1 MRIIYSLILVW
12 TLVWQV
18 QLSHAVREG
27 TANAKVMIQQYE
39 REGNF
44 AKAALWHEAA
54 ADCLK
59 IISIPM
65 TEIQI
70 RYYLCHG
77 KDALVERSRGELAKI
92 KKRREYHLKAAKT
105 YWERSETEGTS
116 PELEAERE
124 KITQFISTWVQ
135 IYPNQFYHYGI
146 YPSFFKAE
154 QEIFKRRGDYAAA
167 LNLEADAAEMCAD
180 QYNEITVAY
189 FRRVAL
195 NSDQPPCEGGKDK
208 AGPFAS
214 PLVRGV
220 GVALNHNAKG
230 AAGEAGREAISRR
243 AVNHLSKVG
252 EDCATQY
259 KKVRDAHRQRAAL
272 LRELAEGK
280 PKTSPIEAESVLR
293 DLSRQL
299 INPAPKLTS
308 AQTLRIANGDARLQ
322 EHLNAHTGVHGYA
335 SFQGFAWFVS
345 YYNHGWGNL
354 GFVLVD
360 DKTGTVLNILNFH
373 PKHQA
378 QN

>member
-1 MRIIYSLILVW
+1 MPTQNSEPIKMKIIYSLIVLW

-18 QLSHAVREG
+18 QFSHAVREG
-27 TANAKVMIQQYE
+27 TANAKVMIQRYE

-44 AKAALWHEAA
+44 AKAALWHQAA

-70 RYYLCHG
+70 RYYLRHG
-77 KDALVERSRGELAKI
+77 KNVLAERSRGELTDI
-92 KKRREYHLKAAKT
+92 KKRRGFHLKAAKT
-105 YWERSETEGTS
+105 YWERSKTEGTS

-135 IYPNQFYHYGI
+135 IYPNRFYHCGI
-146 YPSFFKAE
+146 YPSFFKVE
-154 QEIFKRRGDYAAA
+154 QEIFKKKGDYAAV

-189 FRRVAL
+189 FQGVVL
-195 NSDQPPCEGGKDK
+195 SHD
-208 AGPFAS
+208 
-214 PLVRGV
+214 GV
-220 GVALNHNAKG
+220 GGGVRRG
-230 AAGEAGREAISRR
+230 AISHRR
-243 AVNHLSKVG
+243 GNRLSEVR
-252 EDCATQY
+252 EYYVAQY

-272 LRELAEGK
+272 LRELAAGK
-280 PKTSPIEAESVLR
+280 PKTPPIEAETVLR
-293 DLSRQL
+293 DVSHKA

-308 AQTLRIANGDARLQ
+308 TQALQIANRDERLQ
-322 EHLNAHTGVHGYA
+322 EHLTPHTGVHGYA

-354 GFVLVD
+354 GIALVD
-360 DKTGTVLNILNFH
+360 DETGTVLDKLNFL
-373 PKHQA
+373 PTR
-378 QN
+378 N

>member
-1 MRIIYSLILVW
+1 MKIIYSLIVLW
-12 TLVWQV
+12 TLVWHV
-18 QLSHAVREG
+18 QLCYAVREG
-27 TANAKVMIQQYE
+27 TANAKVMIQRYE

-70 RYYLCHG
+70 RYYLRHG
-77 KDALVERSRGELAKI
+77 KNVRAERSRRELAHI
-92 KKRREYHLKAAKT
+92 KERREYHLKAAKT
-105 YWERSETEGTS
+105 HWEKSETEGTS
-116 PELEAERE
+116 FELETERE
-124 KITQFISTWVQ
+124 KITQFISTWAQ
-135 IYPNQFYHYGI
+135 IYPNRFYHYGI

-154 QEIFKRRGDYAAA
+154 QETFKRRGDYAAA

-189 FRRVAL
+189 FQGIAL
-195 NSDQPPCEGGKDK
+195 DRDAVGE
-208 AGPFAS
+208 
-214 PLVRGV
+214 GV
-220 GVALNHNAKG
+220 GG
-230 AAGEAGREAISRR
+230 EAISRR

-252 EDCATQY
+252 EDCVTQY
-259 KKVRDAHRQRAAL
+259 EKVQDAHRQRAAL

-293 DLSRQL
+293 DLSRQP
-299 INPAPKLTS
+299 ISPAPKLTS
-308 AQTLRIANGDARLQ
+308 AQALKIANRDARLQ
-322 EHLNAHTGVHGYA
+322 AHLKAHTGVHGYA

-354 GFVLVD
+354 GCVLVD
-360 DKTGTVLNILNFH
+360 DKTGTVLDILNFH
-373 PKHQA
+373 PKHQS

>member
-1 MRIIYSLILVW
+1 MLIGPTKMKTIYSLILVW

-27 TANAKVMIQQYE
+27 TANAKVMIQRYE

-77 KDALVERSRGELAKI
+77 KDAPVERSRGELAKI

-105 YWERSETEGTS
+105 YWERSETEGPS

-154 QEIFKRRGDYAAA
+154 QEIFKRRGDYAAV
-167 LNLEADAAEMCAD
+167 LNLEADAAGMCAD

-189 FRRVAL
+189 FR
-195 NSDQPPCEGGKDK
+195 
-208 AGPFAS
+208 
-214 PLVRGV
+214 
-220 GVALNHNAKG
+220 GVALNRDAVGG
-230 AAGEAGREAISRR
+230 AAGGVGREAISRR

-259 KKVRDAHRQRAAL
+259 KKVRDAHRQQAAL
-272 LRELAEGK
+272 LRALAEGK
-280 PKTSPIEAESVLR
+280 PKMSPIEAESVLK
-293 DLSRQL
+293 DLSHQS
-299 INPAPKLTS
+299 ISPAPKLTS
-308 AQTLRIANGDARLQ
+308 AQALRIANRDARLQ
-322 EHLNAHTGVHGYA
+322 AHLKTHTGVHGYA

-360 DKTGTVLNILNFH
+360 DKTGIVLDILNLF
-373 PKHQA
+373 PTR
-378 QN
+378 N

>member
-1 MRIIYSLILVW
+1 MSTESTKIRIIYFLIVLW

-18 QLSHAVREG
+18 QISDAVREG
-27 TANAKVMIQQYE
+27 TANAAVMIQRYE

-44 AKAALWHEAA
+44 AKAALWHETA

-154 QEIFKRRGDYAAA
+154 QEIFKRRGDYAAV

-189 FRRVAL
+189 FR
-195 NSDQPPCEGGKDK
+195 
-208 AGPFAS
+208 
-214 PLVRGV
+214 
-220 GVALNHNAKG
+220 GVALDRDAV
-230 AAGEAGREAISRR
+230 GEGVGGEAISPHV
-243 AVNHLSKVG
+243 ANHLSMVG
-252 EDCATQY
+252 EDCVTQY
-259 KKVRDAHRQRAAL
+259 EKVQDAHRQRAAL
-272 LRELAEGK
+272 LRELAGSK

-293 DLSRQL
+293 DLSLQS
-299 INPAPKLTS
+299 INPAPKLTPTQ
-308 AQTLRIANGDARLQ
+308 ALRIANSDTRLQ
-322 EHLNAHTGVHGYA
+322 EHLKAHTGVHGYA

-354 GFVLVD
+354 GVALVD
-360 DKTGTVLNILNFH
+360 DETGTVLDILNFH

>member
-1 MRIIYSLILVW
+1 M
-12 TLVWQV
+12 WQV

-27 TANAKVMIQQYE
+27 TANAKVMIQRYE

-77 KDALVERSRGELAKI
+77 KDALVERNRGELAKI

-135 IYPNQFYHYGI
+135 IYPNRFYHYGI
-146 YPSFFKAE
+146 YPAFFKAE
-154 QEIFKRRGDYAAA
+154 QEIFKRRGDYAAV

-189 FRRVAL
+189 FR
-195 NSDQPPCEGGKDK
+195 
-208 AGPFAS
+208 
-214 PLVRGV
+214 
-220 GVALNHNAKG
+220 GVALNRDAVG
-230 AAGEAGREAISRR
+230 GVAGGVGQEAISRR
-243 AVNHLSKVG
+243 AANHLSKVD
-252 EDCATQY
+252 ENRVTQY

-280 PKTSPIEAESVLR
+280 PKMSPVEAESVLR
-293 DLSRQL
+293 DLSHQP

-360 DKTGTVLNILNFH
+360 DETGTVLDILNFF
-373 PKHQA
+373 PTR
-378 QN
+378 N